1 MILMFTS
8 NEASTQ
14 YTYTCTHEKKRCV
27 TQVFV
32 KNATEKQVLNGLSDM
47 NVVEQKRYRKCPPC
61 ISAEKSIQNE

>member
-8 NEASTQ
+8 NEASPQ
-14 YTYTCTHEKKRCV
+14 YTYNIHMKKRCV

-32 KNATEKQVLNGLSDM
+32 KNAIEKQVLNGLSDM

-61 ISAEKSIQNE
+61 ISAE